1 MRDYKPNEA
10 DNTSYGYQRGN
21 DCGAKKE
28 HKRTNLTYVYPHRCR
43 ILIPHHHH
51 IEMTAEAEKKS
62 KTSDYAGKRQRKRI
76 PLRGGYTSHLPV
88 IDGGNAFRTLR
99 EED

>member
-1 MRDYKPNEA
+1 MRDYKPDEA

-28 HKRTNLTYVYPHRCR
+28 HKRTNLTYVYPHRCC

-51 IEMTAEAEKKS
+51 VKMTAEAEKKR
-62 KTSDYAGKRQRKRI
+62 KTSYYADKRQKQRI
-76 PLRGGYTSHLPV
+76 PLRGGDASHLPV
-88 IDGGNAFRTLR
+88 VDGGNAFRAFR
-99 EED
+99 KEN